1 MWCAHTSL
9 ASGTSS
15 SDSAPAAA
23 GRAAGELALLLLL
36 LLLLPTAL
44 ASANRGTSSSLPDA
58 AADRCDPRG
67 ALRSRGVG
75 AGQMGARATRR
86 LHTGAMPQACA
97 VNAMI
102 VMSIC

>member
-1 MWCAHTSL
+1 
-9 ASGTSS
+9 
-15 SDSAPAAA
+15 
-23 GRAAGELALLLLL
+23 LLLL

-86 LHTGAMPQACA
+86 LHTGATPQACA